1 MSTLK
6 THGAASPDRANA
18 QYTLSL
24 VGEFYE
30 VRFKIGARQVKLSLE
45 GHSRRR
51 GGLSRGD
58 AEKIAQEL
66 ANRGAAAGAV
76 EDMNGM
82 NISLQIENGP
92 KSESEYGEYAR
103 MAVARAGAQHHVDPK
118 LAHVFFDANTN
129 ERIDS
134 VDVGAPRPMPVELKV
149 AFEVVRDTVAGFA
162 DELRIKRG
170 MAFNDE
176 YEKPESTALAALDEI
191 ETALSGQLVA
201 SFKWEPAQDPPIPGH
216 VAHPDDAQESP
227 LVRLPFVCPDDVED
241 ENFITQGGGWATF
254 KRNHVWWV
262 ERASDKC
269 RVSFSLH
276 TADDAVAGA
285 RFYEFREKHRAT
297 ALQFLLLTTVSERS
311 AWVKK

>member
-1 MSTLK
+1 MNESRK
-6 THGAASPDRANA
+6 ANA

-24 VGEFYE
+24 VGESYE
-30 VRFKIGARQVKLSLE
+30 VRFKVGARHVKLSLE
-45 GHSRRR
+45 DHSRRR

-66 ANRGAAAGAV
+66 ANRGAAAADV
-76 EDMNGM
+76 EDMNGV

-92 KSESEYGEYAR
+92 KSQSEYRDYAR
-103 MAVARAGAQHHVDPK
+103 VAVARAQSDHLVDPT
-118 LAHVFFDANTN
+118 LAHAFFDAGVA
-129 ERIDS
+129 EHIDS
-134 VDVGAPRPMPVELKV
+134 VDVGAPRQMSEGLKSALERVRNSISELS
-149 AFEVVRDTVAGFA
+149 EDLR
-162 DELRIKRG
+162 DELNAPSVG
-170 MAFNDE
+170 DE
-176 YEKPESTALAALDEI
+176 ASLALAALDEI

-201 SFKWEPAQDPPIPGH
+201 SFKWEPGQDPPIPGH

-241 ENFITQGGGWATF
+241 ENLIQQGGGWATF
-254 KRNHVWWV
+254 KRNRVWWV

-276 TADDAVAGA
+276 TADDAIAGA
-285 RFYEFREKHRAT
+285 RFYEFREKHRST